1 MTREEFIQGLR
12 EALNGKLSAAAVQ
25 DNLRYYDE
33 YIIEEM
39 RKGKSEQ
46 EVTGTLGDPW
56 AIAKTI
62 VDASDGT
69 DEEVI
74 YESGNSYSNPYSR
87 ESQAQD
93 SYAGYGQQN
102 NYGTESSRGS
112 YREFRLDTWWKKLLL
127 ILGIV
132 FVVVVIVSV
141 ITGIISLLAPIL
153 VPLLI
158 IMLVIRL
165 IGGNRR
171 Y

>member
-12 EALNGKLSAAAVQ
+12 EALNGKLSAAAIQ
-25 DNLRYYDE
+25 ENLRYYDE

-39 RKGKSEQ
+39 RKGKSEY
-46 EVTGTLGDPW
+46 EVTEALGDPW

-69 DEEVI
+69 DEEVV
-74 YESGNSYSNPYSR
+74 YESGTSYSDPYGR
-87 ESQAQD
+87 ESQTQD
-93 SYAGYGQQN
+93 SYTGYGQQSS
-102 NYGTESSRGS
+102 YGTGNSHGS
-112 YREFRLDTWWKKLLL
+112 YHEFRMDTWWKKLML

-132 FVVVVIVSV
+132 FVVVVIVSI

-158 IMLVIRL
+158 VMLVIRL

>member
-12 EALNGKLSAAAVQ
+12 EALNGKLSAAEVQ

-46 EVTGTLGDPW
+46 EVIGTLGDPW
-56 AIAKTI
+56 AIARTI
-62 VDASDGT
+62 VDASDGA
-69 DEEVI
+69 DEEVV
-74 YESGNSYSNPYSR
+74 YESENPYSYQQTTQTQGN
-87 ESQAQD
+87 S
-93 SYAGYGQQN
+93 SYH
-102 NYGTESSRGS
+102 
-112 YREFRLDTWWKKLLL
+112 EFRLDTWWKKALL
-127 ILGIV
+127 ILAV
-132 FVVVVIVSV
+132 VCVVVIVVSI

-158 IMLVIRL
+158 VMLVIRL